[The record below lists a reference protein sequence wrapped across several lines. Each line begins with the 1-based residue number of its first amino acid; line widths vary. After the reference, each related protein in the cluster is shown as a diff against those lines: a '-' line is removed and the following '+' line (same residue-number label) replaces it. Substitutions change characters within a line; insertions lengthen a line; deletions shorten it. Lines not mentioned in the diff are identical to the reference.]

1 MPMKKIHAT
10 AILFLAFFML
20 HISSRAQ
27 EKYSK
32 IKIYPGSARER
43 NEILGL
49 LQIDHFYEENGA
61 IISEVAVKDIR
72 QLGVSFSH
80 VRYDILVEDVAA
92 RLHEVNHE
100 YFEKRRQGLV
110 NPDGSSTRVN
120 RAALEQP
127 GTTIASIIQTPSAFV
142 VHTGSPD
149 LGGFYTFT
157 QMNAAMNTLIADYPS
172 IASKTSLGTTVNGNN
187 IWCIKISD
195 NVNTDETNEPE
206 VLYIG
211 LQHARE
217 AIGGSSMIFFMQY
230 LCENYATDPRIKDL
244 VDNREIFIIPCM
256 NPDGWE
262 RNRVTD
268 PDGGGG
274 WRKNRKV
281 IDTGPTQYGV
291 DLNRNWGV
299 DWGNCAGA
307 TSSCGDGTP
316 DSNNDTYWGTSA
328 FSELETQ
335 AVRAFVQ
342 SHHLAAMIDQH
353 AFGPYYSLP
362 FGRPGLH
369 PASVD
374 SLSIPQQ
381 QFYTSIPALMGK
393 FNGMRAGNSP
403 QSVGYEVA
411 GGVKDWMLKGDIGTG
426 TKGVVYGM
434 TGEGGA
440 GGGTGGS
447 YGSFWPPASQ
457 IINLSKGIV
466 FQNLQLLYAAG
477 SYVDLQ
483 DVSDIAFS
491 TTSGS
496 FSYKI
501 KRIGLEDRPVT
512 ISMIPLQNISS
523 AGAPQTINSLPNYYD
538 THTGTISY
546 TVPASITN
554 GQQVMFAWKVQ
565 TGGYTYYDTITKF
578 YNPTQLFY
586 DNMEGSNVN
595 TNWTVSSGWDYATD
609 DKYTGSNSL
618 TESPGGNFTPSSIR
632 TAQYTGTLNLGNATA
647 AYLTFWTKYRA
658 ENFQDYMRVQ
668 VSTNGTTWISIAG
681 KNTVQEPGTL
691 DGSNINGIPSLTG
704 VKDDW
709 VKEVFD
715 LKAYLT
721 QPSLRFRFYFASDGA
736 SSFYYSEDD
745 GFYIDE
751 LKVIK
756 STIPLVTLGV
766 HFIDFSGRLLQD
778 NTIRLD
784 WDAVA
789 DNQHDHFDVER
800 STDPGSFV
808 PVGTVNG
815 NTPYYFI
822 DPSPSVGNNYYRI
835 KAVDRNGQVQY
846 SKVINIIY
854 KRSFFDLSIYPN
866 PVSDELTLRV
876 HSTRPDNMTLQ
887 ISDMLGRVLYKG
899 SYTISSTGNPIHV
912 DVRSWKP
919 QLYVVKVIDSDNEA
933 VAIEKFIKQ

>member
-1 MPMKKIHAT
+1 MQMRKIHT
-10 AILFLAFFML
+10 RVILFLAICIL
-20 HISSRAQ
+20 HTSSSIAQ

-32 IKIYPGSARER
+32 IKVYTPSARER
-43 NEILGL
+43 NEILGR
-49 LQIDHFYEENGA
+49 LQIDHFYEEDGA
-61 IISEVAVKDIR
+61 IISEVAAKDIR
-72 QLGVSFSH
+72 QLRSSLPGI
-80 VRYDILVEDVAA
+80 RYDVIVDDVAA
-92 RLHEVNHE
+92 KLHEINND
-100 YFEKRRQGLV
+100 YFEKRRRGLV
-110 NPDGSSTRVN
+110 NADGTNTSTNRV
-120 RAALEQP
+120 AIEQP
-127 GTTIASIIQTPSAFV
+127 GSTIASLIPTPADFV
-142 VHTGSPD
+142 VHTGSPN
-149 LGGFYTFT
+149 LGGFYTFA
-157 QMNAAMNTLIADYPS
+157 QMNAAMNTLVTDYPS

-195 NVNTDETNEPE
+195 NVSTDETNEPE
-206 VLYIG
+206 VLFIG

-230 LCENYATDPRIKDL
+230 LCENYYTDQRIQDL
-244 VDNREIFIIPCM
+244 VNNREIYIIPCF

-268 PDGGGG
+268 PNGGGG

-281 IDTGPTQYGV
+281 IAAGPEYGV

-299 DWGNCAGA
+299 DWGNCEGA
-307 TSSCGDGTP
+307 SSSCGDGTP
-316 DSNNDTYWGTSA
+316 DSNNDTYWGTA
-328 FSELETQ
+328 PFSELETQ

-342 SHHLAAMIDQH
+342 SHHLVAMIDQH
-353 AFGPYYSLP
+353 AYGPYYSLP
-362 FGRPGLH
+362 FGRPDLH

-374 SLSIPQQ
+374 SLTVPQQ

-477 SYVDLQ
+477 SYVDVQ

-491 TTSGS
+491 STSGT

-501 KRIGLEDRPVT
+501 KRIGLDNRPVT
-512 ISMIPLQNISS
+512 VSMIPVLNVSS
-523 AGAPQTINSLPNYYD
+523 VGAPQVINSLPNYYD
-538 THTGTISY
+538 TYTGNIAYS
-546 TVPASITN
+546 VPASITD
-554 GQQVMFAWKVQ
+554 GQRIRFAWKIE

-578 YNPTQLFY
+578 YNPVQLFV
-586 DNMEGSNVN
+586 DNMEGSSAN
-595 TNWTVSSGWDYATD
+595 THWTVSGGWNYSND
-609 DKYTGSNSL
+609 DSYGGTKSL
-618 TESPGGNFTPSSIR
+618 TESPGGNFSSSSVRI
-632 TAQYTGTLNLGNATA
+632 AQCDTMLNLSNATA

-668 VSTNGTTWISIAG
+668 VSTNGTTWVSITG
-681 KNTVQEPGTL
+681 KNTIQEPGTL
-691 DGSNINGIPSLTG
+691 DGSNINGVPSLTG

-709 VKEVFD
+709 VREVFD
-715 LKAYLT
+715 LSAYLT
-721 QPSLRFRFYFASDGA
+721 QPALRFRFYFASDAA

-745 GFYIDE
+745 GFYIDDI
-751 LKVIK
+751 KVVK
-756 STIPLVTLGV
+756 STIPLIVLGV

-784 WDAVA
+784 WDAAA
-789 DNQHDHFDVER
+789 DNQHDHFDVEK
-800 STDPGSFV
+800 STDQQSFV
-808 PVGTVNG
+808 SIGTVNG
-815 NTPYYFI
+815 SAPYNFI
-822 DPSPSVGNNYYRI
+822 DRSPAIGNNYYRI
-835 KAVDRNGQVQY
+835 KAVDRNGQSQY
-846 SKVINIIY
+846 SKVINIVY
-854 KRSFFDLSIYPN
+854 KRRGFDLSVYPN
-866 PVSDELTLRV
+866 PVADQLALRIN
-876 HSTRPDNMTLQ
+876 TERPDRVSVQ
-887 ISDMLGRVLYKG
+887 IADMLGQVMYKG
-899 SYTISSTGNPIHV
+899 KHMVNSTSSAIPVET
-912 DVRSWKP
+912 RTWKP
-919 QLYVVKVIDSDNEA
+919 GLYVVKVVDSDNETL
-933 VAIEKFIKQ
+933 AIEKFIKQ